1 MIDRPFW
8 RERLKNAWKRAPIA
22 WLSGVRRVGKTTLAK
37 SLDGAHYLN
46 CDLPRHRQ
54 SLEDPEYFF
63 ANVTEDTVILDEVH
77 KLTDPSTILKIA
89 ADEFSHLKVL
99 ATGSSTLAA
108 TQKFKDSL
116 TGRKRS
122 IHLVPVLTSELS
134 SFGKIP
140 LEDRLYR
147 GGLPQRVLDDSDDPE
162 FYSEWLDSYFAR
174 DIQELFRVS
183 KRSEFLRLTE
193 LLMRRNGGLLETTS
207 LSKETLLTR
216 PTVNSYLEI
225 LETTHVIRRIRP
237 FYGGGRRE
245 ILAQPKCY
253 AFDTGFVVHNRGWRE
268 LRSSDCGSLLE
279 NLVLDELEAKFHI
292 LPVHY
297 WRDKQKREIDFVVR
311 GRNGTCQA
319 IECKWN
325 ASKFDLRNLNA
336 FRSLY
341 PQGAN
346 IVVSNISIPP
356 YTRRMDRFEVIFT
369 APGNLTE
376 ILSKLVTR

>member
-1 MIDRPFW
+1 VIDRPFW
-8 RERLKNAWKRAPIA
+8 RERLENAWKRVPIA

-37 SLDGAHYLN
+37 SLDGAQYVN
-46 CDLPRHRQ
+46 CDLPRQRQ

-63 ANVTEDTVILDEVH
+63 ANVSEDTVILDEVH
-77 KLTDPSTILKIA
+77 KLTDPSTVLKIA
-89 ADEFSHLKVL
+89 ADEFSHLKIL

-116 TGRKRS
+116 TGRKRN
-122 IHLVPVLTSELS
+122 IHLTPVLISELS
-134 SFGKIP
+134 NFGKIA

-193 LLMRRNGGLLETTS
+193 LLIRRNGSALETTS

-216 PTVNSYLEI
+216 PTVNNYLEI

-237 FYGGGRRE
+237 FHGGGRRE
-245 ILAQPKCY
+245 ILSQPKCY
-253 AFDTGFVVHNRGWRE
+253 AFDTGFVVHNNGWKE
-268 LRSSDCGSLLE
+268 LRPSDCGSLLE
-279 NLVLDELEAKFHI
+279 NLVLDELGAKFPQ
-292 LPVHY
+292 LPIHY
-297 WRDKQKREIDFVVR
+297 WRDKQQREIDFVLPD
-311 GRNGTCQA
+311 RNGTCHC

-325 ASKFDLRNLNA
+325 ASKFDMRNLDA

-341 PQGAN
+341 PEGGN
-346 IVVSNISIPP
+346 FVVSNISISP
-356 YTRRMDRFEVIFT
+356 YTRRMGPFEITFT
-369 APGNLTE
+369 APSDLTK
-376 ILSKLVTR
+376 ILSKFSTH

>member
-8 RERLKNAWKRAPIA
+8 RERLENAWKRAPIA
-22 WLSGVRRVGKTTLAK
+22 WLSGVRRIGKTTLAK
-37 SLDGAHYLN
+37 SLDGAHYVN
-46 CDLPRHRQ
+46 CDLPRQRQ

-63 ANVTEDTVILDEVH
+63 ANVSEDTVILDEVH
-77 KLTDPSTILKIA
+77 KLTDPSTVLKIA
-89 ADEFSHLKVL
+89 ADEFSHLKIL

-122 IHLVPVLTSELS
+122 IHLTPVLISELS
-134 SFGKIP
+134 SFGNVA

-193 LLMRRNGGLLETTS
+193 LLIRRNGSALETTS

-216 PTVNSYLEI
+216 PTVNNYLEI

-237 FYGGGRRE
+237 FHGGGRRE
-245 ILAQPKCY
+245 ILSQPKCY
-253 AFDTGFVVHNRGWRE
+253 AFDTGFVVHNCGWKE
-268 LRSSDCGSLLE
+268 LRSSDCGNLLE
-279 NLVLDELEAKFHI
+279 NLVLDELEAKFPSLSI
-292 LPVHY
+292 HY
-297 WRDKQKREIDFVVR
+297 WRDKQKREIDFVIPD
-311 GRNGTCQA
+311 RNGACQG

-325 ASKFDLRNLNA
+325 ASKFDVRNLDA

-341 PQGAN
+341 PEGEN
-346 IVVSNISIPP
+346 FVVSNISIPP
-356 YTRRMDRFEVIFT
+356 YTRRMGPFEITFT
-369 APGNLTE
+369 APSDLTE
-376 ILSKLVTR
+376 ILSKFSTL